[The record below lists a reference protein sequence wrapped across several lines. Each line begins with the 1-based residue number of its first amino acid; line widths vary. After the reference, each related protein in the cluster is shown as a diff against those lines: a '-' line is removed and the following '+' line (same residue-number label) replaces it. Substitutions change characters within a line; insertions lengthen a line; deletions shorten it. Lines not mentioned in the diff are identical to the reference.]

1 MPHRSSSSTTPRTL
15 AALALG
21 IAAFASAPGVA
32 RAVEGQHHVGLAPE
46 LAMLK
51 VDDKSSL
58 SVGAGGALHYT
69 YGLTDTFNL
78 MAEGGSAVVAL
89 DQRQDSPE
97 SPRTRPATVDRLGVG
112 VGYVIDILR
121 YVPYVGVLATG
132 YRLAGGTLDKSLFVG
147 GAALA
152 LGLDYQITRNW
163 TVGVAARQA
172 FMLTKMSTYP
182 SFTTVGLRLEYTW
195 GF

>member
-1 MPHRSSSSTTPRTL
+1 MPHRTSSSTTLRTL
-15 AALALG
+15 TALSLGALALG
-21 IAAFASAPGVA
+21 GVA
-32 RAVEGQHHVGLAPE
+32 RPAAAVEGQHYVGLAPE

-78 MAEGGSAVVAL
+78 MVEGGSAIVAL
-89 DQRQDSPE
+89 DQKQDTPE
-97 SPRTRPATVDRLGVG
+97 TPRTRPATVDRLGVG

-152 LGLDYQITRNW
+152 LGLDYQITRHW
-163 TVGVAARQA
+163 TAGIAARQA